1 MATAQAH
8 PQRAPRKGAEVS
20 GRESSAIRKTGE
32 LSEQV
37 LEQLE
42 TGQRSAIAAVRRFMD
57 STDSALPSL
66 SGGPSRPQQIVDS
79 ALEMS
84 ERLVEVQYD
93 FLRNVVHSA
102 GEALGGSDR
111 GSDGTK

>member
-1 MATAQAH
+1 MATGKTH
-8 PQRAPRKGAEVS
+8 PQRAPRKDAAKTS
-20 GRESSAIRKTGE
+20 QSESSAIKRTSE

-42 TGQRSAIAAVRRFMD
+42 TGQRNAIEAVRRFID
-57 STDSALPSL
+57 SNDDALPSL
-66 SGGPSRPQQIVDS
+66 SGGPSRPQEIADS

-93 FLRNVVHSA
+93 FLRSVVHSA
-102 GEALGGSDR
+102 GEALSGST
-111 GSDGTK
+111 GTK

>member
-1 MATAQAH
+1 MPPAKTH
-8 PQRAPRKGAEVS
+8 PQRAPRKDAAKTS
-20 GRESSAIRKTGE
+20 RSESSTLKRTSE

-42 TGQRSAIAAVRRFMD
+42 TGQRNAIEAVRRFID
-57 STDSALPSL
+57 SSDKALPSL
-66 SGGPSRPQQIVDS
+66 SDGPSRPQEVADS

-93 FLRNVVHSA
+93 FLRSVVHSA
-102 GEALGGSDR
+102 GEVLGGSN
-111 GSDGTK
+111 GTK

>member
-1 MATAQAH
+1 MPTAKTQS
-8 PQRAPRKGAEVS
+8 QKAPRKSSGQAS
-20 GRESSAIRKTGE
+20 GRQSSALKTSSE

-37 LEQLE
+37 LEQLQ

-66 SGGPSRPQQIVDS
+66 GGGPSRPHEIVDS

-93 FLRNVVHSA
+93 FLRGVVHSA
-102 GEALGGSDR
+102 GEALSGSNA
-111 GSDGTK
+111 TKE